1 MTTRIDRQIRSLD
14 TRRNALLDE
23 LAPLDPAVLGRS
35 PAPGKWSILEIVEHL
50 VLSEREV
57 CRFPETAERR
67 DRPRRLKHR
76 FAYFVVFLV
85 LRFRIRVKAPSPKML
100 PQGEWSLADSRREW
114 DENLNQLRAYASGLD
129 RKALDRAV
137 FKHPAAGPIT
147 LSQALTLGL
156 LHVEDHARQIGRL
169 KAKGEFPSAG

>member
-14 TRRNALLDE
+14 IRRNALLDE
-23 LAPLDPAVLGRS
+23 LAPLDLAVLGRR
-35 PAPGKWSILEIVEHL
+35 PAAGKWSILEIVEHL

-57 CRFPETAERR
+57 CRFPGAAERAEGPE
-67 DRPRRLKHR
+67 RPRRLKHR
-76 FAYFVVFLV
+76 LAYLVVFLV
-85 LRFRIRVKAPSPKML
+85 LRFRIRVKAPSARML

-114 DENLNQLRAYASGLD
+114 DENLNQLRAFASGLD
-129 RKALDRAV
+129 RKALGRAV

-156 LHVEDHARQIGRL
+156 LHVEDHARQIERL
-169 KAKGEFPSAG
+169 KA